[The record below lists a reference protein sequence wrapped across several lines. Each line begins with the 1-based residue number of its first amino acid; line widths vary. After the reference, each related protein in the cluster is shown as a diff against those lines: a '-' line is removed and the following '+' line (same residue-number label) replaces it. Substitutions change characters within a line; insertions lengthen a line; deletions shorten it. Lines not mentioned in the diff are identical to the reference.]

1 MTDTATVLE
10 GEFRAPRNMFQ
21 VGGPEVTAA
30 RAASARAGGSI
41 HDDAVASKLGFKGGT
56 VPGSVHMN
64 QFVPQILE
72 IYGDK
77 WFEHGAMSAFF
88 TQATVDNE
96 RVRAVAEAGN
106 ERIRLRMY
114 NEPGDQ
120 ICEATAS
127 LSVPDEGAE
136 LVRRMASQDPAAPGR
151 LRILAD
157 VKVGD
162 EQHDIP
168 LKVTR
173 EALLRTLSTITE
185 DIAAYADDNVLPPGT
200 VIHLAHGVRSV
211 VLGQQ
216 KQAVGLFGA
225 LEIRAL
231 KGPFRA
237 DVDYVGRTRILKLS
251 ESPRTE
257 NVWYDVTI
265 ADARTREDIGVVRFL
280 IRLMKGSSPLW
291 AEEMKAKNA

>member
-1 MTDTATVLE
+1 MTDTASELT
-10 GEFRAPRNMFQ
+10 GEFRTPRNLFQ
-21 VGGPEVTAA
+21 HVAGTTAGA
-30 RAASARAGGSI
+30 GSI
-41 HDDAVASKLGFKGGT
+41 HNDAVASKLGFKGGT

-64 QFVPQILE
+64 QFVPLILK

-77 WFEHGAMSAFF
+77 WFEHGDMSAFF

-96 RVRAVAEAGN
+96 ATRPIA
-106 ERIRLRMY
+106 
-114 NEPGDQ
+114 EPGDERARLRLYNEAGDL

-127 LSVPDEGAE
+127 DHAPDPGAE
-136 LVRRMASQDPAAPGR
+136 LVRRMAMQDPAEPGR

-157 VKVGD
+157 LKVGD
-162 EQHDIP
+162 EQRDIP
-168 LKVTR
+168 LRLDR
-173 EALLRTLSTITE
+173 EMLLRTLQTITE
-185 DIAAYADDNVLPPGT
+185 DVPAYREQNVLPPGL
-200 VIHLAHGVRSV
+200 VVHLAHGVRSV

-237 DVDYVGRTRILKLS
+237 DVDYVARTTILKLS

-265 ADARTREDIGVVRFL
+265 ADAKTREDIGVVRFL

-291 AEEMKAKNA
+291 AEDMKVKSA

>member
-1 MTDTATVLE
+1 MTDAAIELE
-10 GEFRAPRNMFQ
+10 GEFRAPRNLFQ
-21 VGGPEVTAA
+21 HVEGTTRGA
-30 RAASARAGGSI
+30 GSI
-41 HDDAVASKLGFKGGT
+41 HNDAVASKLGFKGGT

-64 QFVPQILE
+64 QLVPLILK
-72 IYGDK
+72 IHGDT
-77 WFEHGAMSAFF
+77 WLEHGTLSAFF

-96 RVRAVAEAGN
+96 RVRATAEPGD

-127 LSVPDEGAE
+127 LTVPDEGAE
-136 LVRRMASQDPAAPGR
+136 LVRRMASQDPAEAGR

-157 VKVGD
+157 LQVGD
-162 EQHDIP
+162 QQHDIP
-168 LKVTR
+168 LKLPR
-173 EALLRTLSTITE
+173 EMLLRTLETITE
-185 DIAAYADDNVLPPGT
+185 DIPAYRDDNVLPPGL

-237 DVDYVGRTRILKLS
+237 DVDYLARTQILKLS

-265 ADARTREDIGVVRFL
+265 ADAKTRQDVGVVRFL

-291 AEEMKAKNA
+291 AEEMKAKG

>member
-1 MTDTATVLE
+1 MTDVATELE
-10 GEFRAPRNMFQ
+10 GEFRAPRNMFNP
-21 VGGPEVTAA
+21 GAA
-30 RAASARAGGSI
+30 AHSDAPARGAGSI

-64 QFVPQILE
+64 QLVPLILK

-77 WFEHGAMSAFF
+77 WLQHGTLSAFF

-96 RVRAVAEAGN
+96 KVRATAAPGD

-127 LSVPDEGAE
+127 LSVPDDGAE
-136 LVRRMASQDPAAPGR
+136 LVRRMASQDPAEAGR

-157 VKVGD
+157 VKEGD
-162 EQHDIP
+162 EQLDIP
-168 LKVTR
+168 LKVSR
-173 EALLRTLSTITE
+173 EALLRQLDTITE
-185 DIAAYADDNVLPPGT
+185 EIPAYREDNILPPGL

-225 LEIRAL
+225 LEIRQL

-237 DVDYVGRTRILKLS
+237 DVDYLARTKILKLS

-265 ADARTREDIGVVRFL
+265 ADAKTKQDIGVVRFL

-291 AEEMKAKNA
+291 AEEMKAK

>member
-1 MTDTATVLE
+1 MTDTAIELE
-10 GEFRAPRNMFQ
+10 GDFRAPRNLFQ
-21 VGGPEVTAA
+21 HVEGTTRGA
-30 RAASARAGGSI
+30 GSI
-41 HDDAVASKLGFKGGT
+41 HNDAVASKLGFKGGT

-64 QFVPQILE
+64 QFVPLILKV
-72 IYGDK
+72 YGDK
-77 WFEHGAMSAFF
+77 WLEHGTLSAFF

-96 RVRAVAEAGN
+96 RVRTTAEPGD
-106 ERIRLRMY
+106 ERMRLRMY

-127 LSVPDEGAE
+127 LSVPDDGAE
-136 LVRRMASQDPAAPGR
+136 LVRRMAAQDPAQAGR

-157 VKVGD
+157 VRVGD
-162 EQHDIP
+162 EQRDIP
-168 LKVTR
+168 LNVPR
-173 EALLRTLSTITE
+173 EMLLRTLETITE
-185 DIAAYADDNVLPPGT
+185 AIPAYRDDNVLPPGL
-200 VIHLAHGVRSV
+200 VVHLAHGVRSV

-225 LEIRAL
+225 LENRAL

-237 DVDYVGRTRILKLS
+237 DVDYVARTTILKLS

-265 ADARTREDIGVVRFL
+265 ADAKTKEDVGVVRFL

-291 AEEMKAKNA
+291 AEEMKAKG

>member
-1 MTDTATVLE
+1 MTDAAIELE
-10 GEFRAPRNMFQ
+10 GEFRAPRNLFQ
-21 VGGPEVTAA
+21 HVEGTTRGA
-30 RAASARAGGSI
+30 GSI
-41 HDDAVASKLGFKGGT
+41 HNDAVASKLGFKGGT

-64 QFVPQILE
+64 QFVPLILKV
-72 IYGDK
+72 YGDK
-77 WFEHGAMSAFF
+77 WLEHGTLSAFF

-96 RVRAVAEAGN
+96 QVRATAERGDQ
-106 ERIRLRMY
+106 RIRLRMY

-127 LSVPDEGAE
+127 LSVPDDGAE
-136 LVRRMASQDPAAPGR
+136 LVRRMASQDPAEAGR

-162 EQHDIP
+162 EQRDIP
-168 LKVTR
+168 LNLPR
-173 EALLRTLSTITE
+173 EMLLRTLETITE
-185 DIAAYADDNVLPPGT
+185 DIPAYGDDNVLPPGL

-237 DVDYVGRTRILKLS
+237 DVDYLARTKILKLS

-265 ADARTREDIGVVRFL
+265 ADAKTKEDIGVVRFL

-291 AEEMKAKNA
+291 AEETKAKG

>member
-1 MTDTATVLE
+1 MTDAAIELE
-10 GEFRAPRNMFQ
+10 GEFRAPRNLFQ
-21 VGGPEVTAA
+21 HVEGTTKGA
-30 RAASARAGGSI
+30 GSI
-41 HDDAVASKLGFKGGT
+41 QNDAVASKLGFKGGT

-64 QFVPQILE
+64 QFVPLILN
-72 IYGDK
+72 IYGDA
-77 WFEHGAMSAFF
+77 WLERGTLSAFF

-96 RVRAVAEAGN
+96 RGRATAERGD
-106 ERIRLRMY
+106 ERVRLRMY

-120 ICEATAS
+120 VCEATAS
-127 LSVPDEGAE
+127 LVVPDAGAE
-136 LVRRMASQDPAAPGR
+136 LVRRMASQDPAAEGR

-157 VKVGD
+157 LRVGN
-162 EQHDIP
+162 EQRDIP
-168 LKVTR
+168 LRLDR
-173 EALLRTLSTITE
+173 EMLLRTLETITE
-185 DIAAYADDNVLPPGT
+185 DIPAYRDKNVLPPGL

-216 KQAVGLFGA
+216 KHAVGLVGA
-225 LEIRAL
+225 LEIRCL

-237 DVDYVGRTRILKLS
+237 DVDYVARPAILKLS

-265 ADARTREDIGVVRFL
+265 ADAKSKEDVGVVRFL

-291 AEEMKAKNA
+291 AEEMKAK

>member
-1 MTDTATVLE
+1 MTDTAIELE
-10 GEFRAPRNMFQ
+10 GDFRAPRNLFQ
-21 VGGPEVTAA
+21 HVEGTTRGA
-30 RAASARAGGSI
+30 GSI
-41 HDDAVASKLGFKGGT
+41 HNDAVASKLGFKGGT

-64 QFVPQILE
+64 QLVPLILKV
-72 IYGDK
+72 YGDT
-77 WFEHGAMSAFF
+77 WLQHGTLSAFF

-96 RVRAVAEAGN
+96 RVRATAERGD

-127 LSVPDEGAE
+127 LSVPDDGAE
-136 LVRRMASQDPAAPGR
+136 LVRRMASQDPAEPGR

-162 EQHDIP
+162 EQRDIP
-168 LKVTR
+168 LKLPR
-173 EALLRTLSTITE
+173 EMLLRTLETITE
-185 DIAAYADDNVLPPGT
+185 DIPAYRDDNVLPPGL
-200 VIHLAHGVRSV
+200 VVHLAHGVRSV

-225 LEIRAL
+225 LEIRTL

-237 DVDYVGRTRILKLS
+237 DVDYLARTRILKLT

-265 ADARTREDIGVVRFL
+265 ADAKAKEDVGVVRFL

-291 AEEMKAKNA
+291 AEEMKAKGA

>member
-1 MTDTATVLE
+1 
-10 GEFRAPRNMFQ
+10 
-21 VGGPEVTAA
+21 
-30 RAASARAGGSI
+30 
-41 HDDAVASKLGFKGGT
+41 
-56 VPGSVHMN
+56 MN
-64 QFVPQILE
+64 QFVPLILKL
-72 IYGDK
+72 YGDT
-77 WFEHGAMSAFF
+77 WLEHGTLSAFF

-96 RVRAVAEAGN
+96 QVRATAERSG
-106 ERIRLRMY
+106 ERLRLRLY
-114 NEPGDQ
+114 NEPGNQ

-127 LSVPDEGAE
+127 LTVPDDGAE
-136 LVRRMASQDPAAPGR
+136 LAGRMAAQDPAEPGR
-151 LRILAD
+151 LRILVD

-162 EQHDIP
+162 EQRDIP

-173 EALLRTLSTITE
+173 EALLRQLETITE
-185 DIAAYADDNVLPPGT
+185 DIPADDNVLPPGV

-225 LEIRAL
+225 LEIRQL
-231 KGPFRA
+231 KGPLRA
-237 DVDYVGRTRILKLS
+237 DVDYLARTRILKLS

-265 ADARTREDIGVVRFL
+265 ADAKTKEDIGVVRFL

-291 AEEMKAKNA
+291 AEEMKAKS

>member
-1 MTDTATVLE
+1 MTDAAIELE

-21 VGGPEVTAA
+21 AGGAEVAAA
-30 RAASARAGGSI
+30 RSASRGAGSI

-64 QFVPQILE
+64 QFVPLILK

-77 WFEHGAMSAFF
+77 WLQHGTLSAFF

-96 RVRAVAEAGN
+96 RVRATAERGD
-106 ERIRLRMY
+106 ERARLRMY

-127 LSVPDEGAE
+127 LSVPDPGAE
-136 LVRRMASQDPAAPGR
+136 LVRRMASQDPAEEGR

-157 VKVGD
+157 LKVGD
-162 EQHDIP
+162 EQLDIP
-168 LKVTR
+168 LKLTR
-173 EALLRTLSTITE
+173 ETLLRTLDTITE
-185 DIAAYADDNVLPPGT
+185 EVPAYREDNVLPPGL

-225 LEIRAL
+225 LEIRHL

-237 DVDYVGRTRILKLS
+237 DVDYVARTKILKLS

-257 NVWYDVTI
+257 NVWYDVSI
-265 ADARTREDIGVVRFL
+265 ADAKTKEDIGVVRFL

-291 AEEMKAKNA
+291 ADEMKAKGA

>member
-1 MTDTATVLE
+1 MTDAAVELE
-10 GEFRAPRNMFQ
+10 GEFRNPRNMCQ
-21 VGGPEVTAA
+21 AA
-30 RAASARAGGSI
+30 AATHTDGARRGAGSI

-64 QFVPQILE
+64 QFMPQILK
-72 IYGDK
+72 IYGDA
-77 WFEHGAMSAFF
+77 WLEHGTLSAFF

-96 RVRAVAEAGN
+96 AVRATAERGEDRA
-106 ERIRLRMY
+106 RLRMY

-127 LSVPDEGAE
+127 LTVPDPGAE
-136 LVRRMASQDPAAPGR
+136 LVRRMDSQDPAAEGR

-157 VKVGD
+157 VHVGD
-162 EQHDIP
+162 EQKDIP

-173 EALLRTLSTITE
+173 EALERTLETITE
-185 DIAAYADDNVLPPGT
+185 DLPIYREQNVLPPGT

-211 VLGQQ
+211 VLGSQ

-225 LEIRAL
+225 LEIRQT

-237 DVDYVGRTRILKLS
+237 DVDYVARTKILKLT

-265 ADARTREDIGVVRFL
+265 ADAKTKEDIGVVRFL

-291 AEEMKAKNA
+291 AEELKAKG

>member
-1 MTDTATVLE
+1 MTDAAIELE

-30 RAASARAGGSI
+30 RAAAARAGGSI

-64 QFVPQILE
+64 QFVPQILQ

-77 WFEHGAMSAFF
+77 WFEHGTLSAFF

-96 RVRAVAEAGN
+96 RVRAVAERGD

-127 LSVPDEGAE
+127 LTVPDEGAE
-136 LVRRMASQDPAAPGR
+136 LVRRMASQDPAGEGR

-157 VKVGD
+157 LKVGD
-162 EQHDIP
+162 EQRDIP
-168 LKVTR
+168 LQLTR
-173 EALLRTLSTITE
+173 DTLLRTLATITE
-185 DIAAYADDNVLPPGT
+185 DVPAYSDDNVLPPGL

-225 LEIRAL
+225 LEIRSL

-237 DVDYVGRTRILKLS
+237 DVDYVGRTKILKLS

-257 NVWYDVTI
+257 NVWYDVSI
-265 ADARTREDIGVVRFL
+265 ADAKTKEDIGVVRFL

-291 AEEMKAKNA
+291 AEKMKAKG

>member
-1 MTDTATVLE
+1 MTDAAIELE
-10 GEFRAPRNMFQ
+10 GEFRAPRNLFQ
-21 VGGPEVTAA
+21 HVEGTTKGA
-30 RAASARAGGSI
+30 GSI
-41 HDDAVASKLGFKGGT
+41 HNDAVASKLGFKGGT

-64 QFVPQILE
+64 QFVPLILN
-72 IYGDK
+72 IYGDA
-77 WFEHGAMSAFF
+77 WLERGTLSAFF

-96 RVRAVAEAGN
+96 RVRATAERGD
-106 ERIRLRMY
+106 ERVRLRMY

-120 ICEATAS
+120 VCEATGS
-127 LSVPDEGAE
+127 LSVPDAGAE
-136 LVRRMASQDPAAPGR
+136 LVRRMASQDPAAEGR

-157 VKVGD
+157 LKVGD
-162 EQHDIP
+162 EQRGIP
-168 LKVTR
+168 LRLDR
-173 EALLRTLSTITE
+173 EMLLRTLETITE
-185 DIAAYADDNVLPPGT
+185 DIPAYRDENVLPPGL

-225 LEIRAL
+225 LEIRCL

-237 DVDYVGRTRILKLS
+237 DVDYVARTEILKLS

-257 NVWYDVTI
+257 NVWYDVTV
-265 ADARTREDIGVVRFL
+265 ADAKSKEDVGVVRFL

-291 AEEMKAKNA
+291 AEEMKAKG

>member
-1 MTDTATVLE
+1 MTDAAIELE
-10 GEFRAPRNMFQ
+10 GEFRAPRNMFN
-21 VGGPEVTAA
+21 PATAA
-30 RAASARAGGSI
+30 HSATPARGAGSI

-64 QFVPQILE
+64 QFVPLILK

-77 WFEHGAMSAFF
+77 WLEHGTLSAFF
-88 TQATVDNE
+88 TQATIDNE
-96 RVRAVAEAGN
+96 RVRATATPGDD
-106 ERIRLRMY
+106 RIRLRMY

-127 LSVPDEGAE
+127 LSVPDESAE
-136 LVRRMASQDPAAPGR
+136 LVRRMSSQDPSDPGR

-162 EQHDIP
+162 EQRDIP

-173 EALLRTLSTITE
+173 EALLRQLETITE
-185 DIAAYADDNVLPPGT
+185 EIPAYRDDNILPPGL

-225 LEIRAL
+225 LEIRQL
-231 KGPFRA
+231 KGPLRA
-237 DVDYVGRTRILKLS
+237 EVDYVARTNILKLT

-257 NVWYDVTI
+257 NVWYDVTL
-265 ADARTREDIGVVRFL
+265 ADAKTKEDVGVVRFL

-291 AEEMKAKNA
+291 AEEMKAKG